1 MVAAVALL
9 ALASLA
15 GAAPTY
21 VTIPPQRCGLQNVPH
36 DPGRSTRIAVALFG
50 LVRHNCTMAN
60 FERFLVAPLL
70 AHRGHQ
76 YTMDVFLHANVVAKI
91 TNARTNEDHE
101 VLPGYVD
108 WARFAP
114 CRYTLEDQDVLDIKL
129 ARLRRRVVEHGKDFY
144 GDNGDSIKNLLRALY
159 SLKQSAH
166 LVEARELELQRRY
179 HTVVSVRVDTIFTRE
194 VPGAIYEY
202 VRRSPVAKLFIPHFG
217 CSINGDLLM
226 NDRFAMGQRDA
237 MVDAYLTRV
246 DTIAN
251 YSGATD
257 GSRHG
262 GLTGE
267 RHLLNTLQIHNVAVA
282 RMYEFCLRRV
292 RAGGRIWLKLFQPL
306 DDHQCPL
313 ELVDHCGQECMRD
326 QPRCDVGVGC
336 YQRGVHRQSRL
347 FDGTDWCNNPRKDYA
362 CKYDFKKLGFLSFSK
377 EYRPYTDFMY
387 E

>member
-1 MVAAVALL
+1 MVAAAALL

-101 VLPGYVD
+101 
-108 WARFAP
+108 
-114 CRYTLEDQDVLDIKL
+114 DVLDIKL

-202 VRRSPVAKLFIPHFG
+202 VRRSPVAKLFIPHF
-217 CSINGDLLM
+217 
-226 NDRFAMGQRDA
+226 
-237 MVDAYLTRV
+237 
-246 DTIAN
+246 
-251 YSGATD
+251 SGARSTATC
-257 GSRHG
+257 S
-262 GLTGE
+262 
-267 RHLLNTLQIHNVAVA
+267 
-282 RMYEFCLRRV
+282 
-292 RAGGRIWLKLFQPL
+292 
-306 DDHQCPL
+306 
-313 ELVDHCGQECMRD
+313 
-326 QPRCDVGVGC
+326 
-336 YQRGVHRQSRL
+336 
-347 FDGTDWCNNPRKDYA
+347 
-362 CKYDFKKLGFLSFSK
+362 
-377 EYRPYTDFMY
+377 
-387 E
+387 

>member
-1 MVAAVALL
+1 MVAAAALL

-101 VLPGYVD
+101 VLPGSSTGRASRRAATRSRTRTCSTSSSRGCGGASSST
-108 WARFAP
+108 AR
-114 CRYTLEDQDVLDIKL
+114 T
-129 ARLRRRVVEHGKDFY
+129 LRRQRRLDQEPAPR
-144 GDNGDSIKNLLRALY
+144 STR
-159 SLKQSAH
+159 SSSPRTSSR
-166 LVEARELELQRRY
+166 RELELQRRY

-292 RAGGRIWLKLFQPL
+292 RARPHLAQAPAL
-306 DDHQCPL
+306 DDHQCPSSSSTTAARSA
-313 ELVDHCGQECMRD
+313 CAT
-326 QPRCDVGVGC
+326 
-336 YQRGVHRQSRL
+336 SRAATSASAATSAASTASRASSTART
-347 FDGTDWCNNPRKDYA
+347 GATTRARTAPASTTSRSSA
-362 CKYDFKKLGFLSFSK
+362 SSPSQGR
-377 EYRPYTDFMY
+377 RPYTDFMY

>member
-1 MVAAVALL
+1 
-9 ALASLA
+9 
-15 GAAPTY
+15 
-21 VTIPPQRCGLQNVPH
+21 
-36 DPGRSTRIAVALFG
+36 
-50 LVRHNCTMAN
+50 
-60 FERFLVAPLL
+60 
-70 AHRGHQ
+70 
-76 YTMDVFLHANVVAKI
+76 
-91 TNARTNEDHE
+91 
-101 VLPGYVD
+101 
-108 WARFAP
+108 
-114 CRYTLEDQDVLDIKL
+114 
-129 ARLRRRVVEHGKDFY
+129 
-144 GDNGDSIKNLLRALY
+144 
-159 SLKQSAH
+159 
-166 LVEARELELQRRY
+166 
-179 HTVVSVRVDTIFTRE
+179 
-194 VPGAIYEY
+194 
-202 VRRSPVAKLFIPHFG
+202 
-217 CSINGDLLM
+217 
-226 NDRFAMGQRDA
+226 

-282 RMYEFCLRRV
+282 RMYEFCLRR
-292 RAGGRIWLKLFQPL
+292 
-306 DDHQCPL
+306 
-313 ELVDHCGQECMRD
+313 ECMRD